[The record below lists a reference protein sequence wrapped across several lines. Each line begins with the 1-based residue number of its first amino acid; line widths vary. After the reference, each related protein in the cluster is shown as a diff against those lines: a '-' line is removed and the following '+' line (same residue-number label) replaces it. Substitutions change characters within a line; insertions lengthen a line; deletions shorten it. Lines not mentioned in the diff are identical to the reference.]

1 MMLILTGL
9 VIVRREIEV
18 VGFYLPVIVSVGRL
32 AVGALRAGRCYRRL
46 ARVPSVSGLH
56 DTRDYTD
63 NLAHPFVS

>member
-1 MMLILTGL
+1 MMLMVTGWL
-9 VIVRREIEV
+9 IVRREIEV